1 MTPTKRKR
9 EVPREF
15 QSGPWSIKPRE
26 DGAGW
31 VLFHVAS
38 STVMGVQFA
47 EDSAE
52 QLSEIIKEWRAAQGG
67 EER

>member
-1 MTPTKRKR
+1 MRKDTPK
-9 EVPREF
+9 EF

-31 VLFHVAS
+31 VLFHLRGD
-38 STVMGVQFA
+38 TIFGCQFA

-52 QLSEIIKEWRAAQGG
+52 ALAEIIKDWRKAQGG